1 MQQFEAEILI
11 QAPLM
16 DCFQQW
22 IASDY
27 YPIFKFKETPVLPQ
41 KWSSSDAWGEN
52 CISGTRQ
59 LDWNLSSYPDMP
71 LKQIYWHIQTWL
83 KKRLIDYS
91 GFVTF
96 EALANGAMT
105 KIVLQ
110 VNWNQLETI
119 AETEASEMILWDSLE
134 NFQKIM
140 QHTLPKLEQHLRVA
154 V

>member
-1 MQQFEAEILI
+1 MRQFDAEILI

-27 YPIFKFKETPVLPQ
+27 YPNFKFNETPVLPQ
-41 KWSSSDAWGEN
+41 KWSSSDAWGEYR
-52 CISGTRQ
+52 ISGTRQ
-59 LDWNLSSYPDMP
+59 LDWSLSSYSDMP
-71 LKQIYWHIQTWL
+71 LKQINWHIQTWL

-91 GFVTF
+91 GFVSF
-96 EALANGAMT
+96 EALGNGTIT

-110 VNWNQLETI
+110 VNWSQLETI
-119 AETEASEMILWDSLE
+119 TETEAAEKIIWDSLE

-140 QHTLPKLEQHLRVA
+140 QHAQPKLGQHLRVA